1 MQGAF
6 QYNDGG
12 ISLETDTAT
21 TPISQPSIAKLA
33 EALAKAQ
40 GDFPVIPKDSE
51 VVVHKK
57 DMPRIPQNE
66 LYRYKYADLTTIIST
81 TRPAL
86 SKNGLSFT
94 QGIVKGGFS
103 TLIMHS
109 SGEQLETGFIPC
121 DLPKTNDYKAVAG
134 AITYI
139 KRISLTAALG
149 VSADEDVDAAAQEA
163 AAGNP
168 TAKGPAGKAAQ
179 QSAKTP
185 ANKPPPPPLGP
196 TPAMLKRLYA
206 IGKNMG
212 WHPDSIR
219 VYSLA
224 KVKRTPGKLSKP
236 QYDKLC
242 EFLEGA
248 PYDEMQADE
257 ITGMYNNFNESEK
270 GLIEGEEKDAA
281 G

>member
-1 MQGAF
+1 M
-6 QYNDGG
+6 
-12 ISLETDTAT
+12 ETDTAT
-21 TPISQPSIAKLA
+21 VPNLQPSIAKLA
-33 EALAKAQ
+33 DALAKAQ
-40 GDFPVIPKDSE
+40 GEFPVIPKDSE

-57 DMPRIPQNE
+57 DMPRVPANE

-121 DLPKTNDYKAVAG
+121 ELPKTSDYKAVAG
-134 AITYI
+134 AITYV

-163 AAGNP
+163 AAGNS
-168 TAKGPAGKAAQ
+168 TAKGPAGKNQ
-179 QSAKTP
+179 P
-185 ANKPPPPPLGP
+185 APKAPAKPPVQPLGP

-248 PYDEMQADE
+248 PYDDMQAAE
-257 ITGMYNNFNESEK
+257 IEGMYNNFNESEK
-270 GLIEGEEKDAA
+270 GLIEGEDPNAA